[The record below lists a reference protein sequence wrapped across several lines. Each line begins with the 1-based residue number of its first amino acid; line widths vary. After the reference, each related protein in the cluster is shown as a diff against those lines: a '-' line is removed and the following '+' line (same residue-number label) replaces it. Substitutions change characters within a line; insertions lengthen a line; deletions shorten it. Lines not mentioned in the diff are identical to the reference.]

1 MISNLFSTNLFQV
14 IIHQFFNFRN
24 VASQVHSAL
33 DELNADDSHYI
44 PSHPSGGGREAEEL
58 FLLPDCVH
66 IFFVTGS
73 GKVSTFSEPSTLR
86 IFKFKDDTT
95 SQDSTDAKV
104 FIQVS
109 ASIRHEKYFS
119 ILIF

>member
-1 MISNLFSTNLFQV
+1 MIPNRLLINRQNFKYS
-14 IIHQFFNFRN
+14 IINSGHQRIDYPLCSN
-24 VASQVHSAL
+24 VANEVHNAL
-33 DELNADDSHYI
+33 DELNADESQYI

-86 IFKFKDDTT
+86 IFRFKDDSTNQNKSDATT
-95 SQDSTDAKV
+95 
-104 FIQVS
+104 FIQV
-109 ASIRHEKYFS
+109 KN
-119 ILIF
+119 

>member
-95 SQDSTDAKV
+95 SQDSSDAKV
-104 FIQVS
+104 FIQVI
-109 ASIRHEKYFS
+109 ASIRHE
-119 ILIF
+119 